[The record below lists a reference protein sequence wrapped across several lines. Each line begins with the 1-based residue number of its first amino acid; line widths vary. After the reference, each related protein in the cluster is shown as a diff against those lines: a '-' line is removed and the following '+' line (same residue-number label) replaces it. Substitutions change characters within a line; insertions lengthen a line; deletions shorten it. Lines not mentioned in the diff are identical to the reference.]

1 MSTETLLTILTLVE
15 IVALVA
21 VLALFLHL
29 LARRLRAIAQKLAML
44 GGEVSGI
51 EKDLGILKVGAPV
64 INARLNAIVD
74 VLGGVAQRAERLPG
88 R

>member
-1 MSTETLLTILTLVE
+1 MSTALLTVLTLVE
-15 IVALVA
+15 ILALVA

-29 LARRLRAIAQKLAML
+29 LAGRLRSIAERLAML
-44 GGEVSGI
+44 GSEVSGI

-64 INARLNAIVD
+64 INARLRAV
-74 VLGGVAQRAERLPG
+74 VEPFRGVVGKAELPG

>member
-1 MSTETLLTILTLVE
+1 MNTTLLTVLTLVE

-21 VLALFLHL
+21 VLTLFLHL
-29 LARRLRAIAQKLAML
+29 LAGRLRAISEKLANL
-44 GGEVSGI
+44 GSEVSGV

-64 INARLNAIVD
+64 INARLRTIAEA
-74 VLGGVAQRAERLPG
+74 LQGVAGRAERLQS